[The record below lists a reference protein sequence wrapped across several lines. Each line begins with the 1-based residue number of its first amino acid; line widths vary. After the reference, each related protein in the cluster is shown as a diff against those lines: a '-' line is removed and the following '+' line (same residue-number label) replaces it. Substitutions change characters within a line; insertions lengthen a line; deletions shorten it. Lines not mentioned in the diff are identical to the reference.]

1 MASKY
6 KRHVLVGIGLVLGLV
21 VLAAYS
27 GTTYGEGFL
36 GERTR
41 FPTYYPEK
49 FDGIGRIDRIAR
61 DEIVISDSLYKL
73 SPYATYATPKRK
85 TAQRTR
91 LDIGNLVGFV
101 ANEKNEIVSLWLI
114 E

>member
-1 MASKY
+1 MAPGT
-6 KRHVLVGIGLVLGLV
+6 KRSALV
-21 VLAAYS
+21 VIALVMSLAILASYS
-27 GTTYGEGFL
+27 STFCAEQFL
-36 GERTR
+36 GERTH
-41 FPTYYPEK
+41 FPSYYPEK

-73 SPYATYATPKRK
+73 SPNATYATPRRK
-85 TAQRTR
+85 TAPRTR

-101 ANEKNEIVSLWLI
+101 ANERNEIVSLWLI